1 MPILALL
8 LRNPIASILG
18 AVAAAALV
26 WGGIEHL
33 TATHRSSE
41 IAALQHKLGAMQ
53 QEISVSESSVRD
65 CKAALEAQNEAVEAL
80 KAKANTYQREAEKA
94 AQAAALM
101 APEAPK
107 GHSAD
112 QIHAWMDRIR
122 HAN

>member
-41 IAALQHKLGAMQ
+41 IAALQQA
-53 QEISVSESSVRD
+53 ISVSESSVRD

-94 AQAAALM
+94 AQAAALK